1 MWDGDPS
8 SKGAIALEDV
18 ALASPTDLIEYLHA
32 KLHVHFTELAA
43 RRGRLEPPAPVFALE
58 HGLSSNDRE
67 LLTRAVGDAHRLG
80 LMPTASRI
88 SWLPFVVHAAEVG
101 YIYDGVEYWPIY
113 ASATPRWPDS
123 DYERDRVRNWFVKF
137 SQQYGGAIPQGAWA
151 RTFSKIAWPITHA
164 VLPRFLQMQL
174 AKMLSDYRTSW
185 PSLLDDPAALGA
197 RLHSWSRY
205 YSDRLEKFCQNTEI
219 VGRLAV
225 ALLIT
230 DEQAD
235 SPLIESTALAR
246 IVESLNSERQSRR
259 WLSETRR
266 SASRIRTHN
275 FRPPE
280 GRGDL
285 ARLRPPRPAATDP
298 QLQLREDA
306 GVWRAFAILPDLR
319 PLQHAMPLVYEAL
332 RDSRAIV
339 SGSRKE
345 IPTSGLLYA
354 TPPIELTRW
363 PAPPEPFLQLR
374 RASDEINLLIAEQCR
389 ITHGPWWVFRQK
401 PGAPASEVK
410 GKFVRPGG
418 SYCILGD
425 PALSPPP
432 VEWCVK
438 TEVAVEGM
446 SAYVLTVPATLNE
459 ADSTVLVEAGI
470 SVVSDLRVRPVGV
483 VAGRWDGDGVAE
495 WLSGE
500 PVLIA
505 IHAEHSP
512 KKVSLR
518 INGDP
523 YFVDWPD
530 ADSELFL
537 SLGELAAGTHEIVVS
552 IDPDG
557 ENPKTEGSLVA
568 IIRDPDVHREAGLAG
583 EGIRL
588 RSFPAQPSLPE
599 LWDGRALL
607 EIDGPTDAGAELT
620 LTLRDGEGAQ
630 LASHRQSLRLPVTS
644 NDWQRL
650 VARLREQPQ
659 IARHYDA
666 ADTAELAIKKA
677 GVGFATLRC
686 ERGFQGLRWV
696 VSTRHRDNGYSA
708 RLIDRTDGDPVEV
721 LFYPVERPLNG
732 QPQPADHEFSGPPR
746 GGLLVASND
755 QDQALQIIPPD
766 PNQLI
771 GTGHATP
778 SLPTAQKS
786 LVECTRL
793 MKGHQLWKNAQL
805 PAHPFGVR
813 ERRRVLDA
821 ITGALV
827 GMLTPGKWASF
838 ERQVLMQAAADVDL
852 DRAQAL
858 VGDSAA
864 HRSAAQAI
872 ASQLWEWDT
881 RARLIEGFS
890 ETAGTLISSSGMPST
905 LKSARFL
912 LQLASSPSELLEWDP
927 GERNQYLRAVMTDPV
942 LVRAARFA
950 VLGTVEEVA
959 GGVG

>member
-1 MWDGDPS
+1 M
-8 SKGAIALEDV
+8 E
-18 ALASPTDLIEYLHA
+18 LIEYLHA
-32 KLHVHFTELAA
+32 SLDAHFTELAA
-43 RRGRLEPPAPVFALE
+43 RRRSIEPPAPVFALE
-58 HGLSSNDRE
+58 HGLNPDDRE
-67 LLTRAVGDAHRLG
+67 LLTKAVGDAHRLG
-80 LMPTASRI
+80 LMPTASRN

-113 ASATPRWPDS
+113 SSMTPRWPDS

-137 SQQYGGAIPQGAWA
+137 SLQYGGAIPRGAWA

-164 VLPRFLQMQL
+164 VLPRYLQVQL
-174 AKMLSDYRTSW
+174 ARMLSDYRTSW
-185 PSLLDDPAALGA
+185 PSLLDDPAALGT
-197 RLHSWSRY
+197 RLHAWSRY

-230 DEQAD
+230 EEHAD

-259 WLSETRR
+259 WLSEARR
-266 SASRIRTHN
+266 SASSIRTHN

-280 GRGDL
+280 GRDDP
-285 ARLRPPRPAATDP
+285 ARLRPPRPVATDP
-298 QLQLREDA
+298 QLQLREEA
-306 GVWRAFAILPDLR
+306 GGAWRAFAILPDLR
-319 PLQHAMPLVYEAL
+319 PLQHAVPHLYEAL
-332 RDSRAIV
+332 RNSRAIV
-339 SGSRKE
+339 AGARQE

-354 TPPIELTRW
+354 TPPVELTRW
-363 PAPPEPFLQLR
+363 PAPPQPFLQLR
-374 RASDEINLLIAEQCR
+374 RASDEINLLLAERCR
-389 ITHGPWWVFRQK
+389 ITQGPWWVFRRK

-425 PALSPPP
+425 PALSPPT
-432 VEWCVK
+432 VDWCVK
-438 TEVAVEGM
+438 ADIALEGM
-446 SAYVLTVPATLNE
+446 NAYILSVPAMLSE
-459 ADSTVLVEAGI
+459 EDSTALVGAGI
-470 SVVSDLRVRPVGV
+470 SVVSDVRVRPVGV

-512 KKVSLR
+512 KKLGLR

-530 ADSELFL
+530 GESELFL

-552 IDPDG
+552 VDPNG

-568 IIRDPDVHREAGLAG
+568 IIRDPDVHSEAGLPG

-607 EIDGPTDAGAELT
+607 EIDGPSDAGAELM
-620 LTLRDGEGAQ
+620 LTLRDSRGAQ

-650 VARLREQPQ
+650 IARLREQPQ

-666 ADTAELAIKKA
+666 ADTAELAVSKA

-696 VSTRHRDNGYSA
+696 LSKRHRDNGYSA
-708 RLIDRTDGDPVEV
+708 RLIDRTDGESIEV
-721 LFYPVERPLNG
+721 LFYPVERPLSG
-732 QPQPADHEFSGPPR
+732 LPQPADQEFSGPPR

-755 QDQALQIIPPD
+755 QDQVVQIIPPD
-766 PNQLI
+766 ANQLI
-771 GTGHATP
+771 GTGSATP
-778 SLPTAQKS
+778 SVPTAQKS

-838 ERQVLMQAAADVDL
+838 EGEISMQAAADVDL

-858 VGDSAA
+858 VGESAA
-864 HRSAAQAI
+864 HRAAAQAI
-872 ASQLWEWDT
+872 SSHLWEWDT

-890 ETAGTLISSSGMPST
+890 EAAGSLISSSGMPNT
-905 LKSARFL
+905 LKGARFL

-927 GERNQYLRAVMTDPV
+927 AERNQYLRAVMTDPV

>member
-1 MWDGDPS
+1 M
-8 SKGAIALEDV
+8 IALEDV
-18 ALASPTDLIEYLHA
+18 ARASPIELIEYLHA
-32 KLHVHFTELAA
+32 NLDAHFTALAVRRANLEL
-43 RRGRLEPPAPVFALE
+43 PAPVFALE
-58 HGLSSNDRE
+58 HGLSVNDRK

-80 LMPTASRI
+80 LMPAASRN

-113 ASATPRWPDS
+113 ASKTLRWADS

-164 VLPRFLQMQL
+164 VLPRYLQVQL
-174 AKMLSDYRTSW
+174 ARMLSDYRASW
-185 PSLLDDPAALGA
+185 PSLLDDPSALGT
-197 RLHSWSRY
+197 RLHAWSRY
-205 YSDRLEKFCQNTEI
+205 YGDRLEKFCQNTEI

-230 DEQAD
+230 DEHTD

-259 WLSETRR
+259 WLLEARR
-266 SASRIRTHN
+266 SASSIRTHN
-275 FRPPE
+275 FRPPDAQE
-280 GRGDL
+280 DL
-285 ARLRPPRPAATDP
+285 TRLRPRRPATTDP
-298 QLQLREDA
+298 PLQLREDA
-306 GVWRAFAILPDLR
+306 GGLWRAFAILPDLR
-319 PLQHAMPLVYEAL
+319 PLQHAMPRLYEAL
-332 RDSRAIV
+332 RNSRAV
-339 SGSRKE
+339 VAGARQE

-354 TPPIELTRW
+354 TSPIELTRW
-363 PAPPEPFLQLR
+363 PAPPQPFLQLR
-374 RASDEINLLIAEQCR
+374 RASDEVNLLLAEQCR
-389 ITHGPWWVFRQK
+389 ITQGPWWVFRQK
-401 PGAPASEVK
+401 PGAPAGEVK
-410 GKFVRPGG
+410 GKFVRPGAT
-418 SYCILGD
+418 YCILGD
-425 PALSPPP
+425 QALSPPALD
-432 VEWCVK
+432 WCVK
-438 TEVAVEGM
+438 VDIALEGM
-446 SAYVLTVPATLNE
+446 SAYVLSVPATLSE
-459 ADSTVLVEAGI
+459 ADAAALVEAGI
-470 SVVSDLRVRPVGV
+470 SLVSDIRVRPVGV
-483 VAGRWDGDGVAE
+483 VAGRWDGDGIAE

-500 PVLIA
+500 SVLIA

-512 KKVSLR
+512 KKVGLH

-523 YFVDWPD
+523 YLLDWPEGE
-530 ADSELFL
+530 SELFL

-552 IDPDG
+552 VDPNG
-557 ENPKTEGSLVA
+557 ENPKTEGSLLA
-568 IIRDPDVHREAGLAG
+568 IIRDPDVHSEAGLAG

-607 EIDGPTDAGAELT
+607 EIDGPSDAGAELA
-620 LTLRDGEGAQ
+620 LTLRGGGGAQ
-630 LASHRQSLRLPVTS
+630 LAIHRQNLRLPVTGS
-644 NDWQRL
+644 DWQRL
-650 VARLREQPQ
+650 VVRLREQPQ

-666 ADTAELAIKKA
+666 ADTAELAVSKA

-696 VSTRHRDNGYSA
+696 ISRRHRDNGYIA
-708 RLIDRTDGDPVEV
+708 RLIDRTDGDPVDV
-721 LFYPVERPLNG
+721 VFYPVERPLSG
-732 QPQPADHEFSGPPR
+732 QPQPADQDFSGPPR

-755 QDQALQIIPPD
+755 QDRALQIIPPD
-766 PNQLI
+766 ATQLI
-771 GTGHATP
+771 AAGDATP
-778 SLPTAQKS
+778 SIPTTQKS

-827 GMLTPGKWASF
+827 GLLTPGKWVSLEGQIAT
-838 ERQVLMQAAADVDL
+838 RAAADVDL
-852 DRAQAL
+852 DRAQTL
-858 VGDSAA
+858 VGERPV
-864 HRSAAQAI
+864 HRAAAQAI
-872 ASQLWEWDT
+872 ANHLWEWDT
-881 RARLIEGFS
+881 RALLIEGFS
-890 ETAGTLISSSGMPST
+890 EAAGALISSSGMPNK
-905 LKSARFL
+905 LKGARFL
-912 LQLASSPSELLEWDP
+912 LQLASSPSELLEWET
-927 GERNQYLRAVMTDPV
+927 GERNEYLRAVMTDPV

>member
-1 MWDGDPS
+1 MTGS
-8 SKGAIALEDV
+8 IRGEVALEDV
-18 ALASPTDLIEYLHA
+18 ARASPIELIEYLHA
-32 KLHVHFTELAA
+32 SLGAHFTELTAS
-43 RRGRLEPPAPVFALE
+43 RQSLEPPAPVFALE
-58 HGLSSNDRE
+58 HGLSANDRE
-67 LLTRAVGDAHRLG
+67 LLTEAVRDAHRLG
-80 LMPTASRI
+80 LMPIVSRN

-113 ASATPRWPDS
+113 ASETPRWPDR

-137 SQQYGGAIPQGAWA
+137 AQQYGGATPQGAWA
-151 RTFSKIAWPITHA
+151 RTFRKIAWPITHA
-164 VLPRFLQMQL
+164 ILPRYLQVQL
-174 AKMLSDYRTSW
+174 ARMLSDYRTSW
-185 PSLLDDPAALGA
+185 PSLLNDPAALGT
-197 RLHSWSRY
+197 RLHAWSRH

-230 DEQAD
+230 EEHAD

-259 WLSETRR
+259 WLSEARR
-266 SASRIRTHN
+266 SASSIRTHN

-280 GRGDL
+280 GRDDQ

-306 GVWRAFAILPDLR
+306 GAWRAFAILPDLR
-319 PLQHAMPLVYEAL
+319 PLQHAIPHLYEAL
-332 RDSRAIV
+332 RSSRAIV
-339 SGSRKE
+339 AGARQE

-354 TPPIELTRW
+354 TPPIELTHW
-363 PAPPEPFLQLR
+363 PAPPQPFLQLR
-374 RASDEINLLIAEQCR
+374 RASDAINLLLAEQCR
-389 ITHGPWWVFRQK
+389 ITQGPWWVFRQK

-410 GKFVRPGG
+410 GKFVRPGA
-418 SYCILGD
+418 SYCIVGD
-425 PALSPPP
+425 QALSPPT
-432 VEWCVK
+432 VDWCVK
-438 TEVAVEGM
+438 ADIALEGM
-446 SAYVLTVPATLNE
+446 SAYVMSVPATLSE
-459 ADSTVLVEAGI
+459 ANSTALVEAGI
-470 SVVSDLRVRPVGV
+470 SIVSDVRVRPVGV

-495 WLSGE
+495 WLSSE
-500 PVLIA
+500 PVLVA

-512 KKVSLR
+512 KKLSLR

-523 YFVDWPD
+523 YFIDWPD
-530 ADSELFL
+530 GESELFL
-537 SLGELAAGTHEIVVS
+537 SLGELAAGTHEIIVS
-552 IDPDG
+552 VDPNG
-557 ENPKTEGSLVA
+557 ESPKTEGSLVA
-568 IIRDPDVHREAGLAG
+568 IIRDPDVHSETGLAG
-583 EGIRL
+583 EGIRV

-607 EIDGPTDAGAELT
+607 EIDGPSDAGAELT
-620 LTLRDGEGAQ
+620 LTLRDGGGAQ

-650 VARLREQPQ
+650 IAQLREQPQ

-666 ADTAELAIKKA
+666 ADTAELAASKS

-708 RLIDRTDGDPVEV
+708 RLIDRTDGGPVEV
-721 LFYPVERPLNG
+721 LFFPVERPLSG
-732 QPQPADHEFSGPPR
+732 QPQPADGEFAGPPR
-746 GGLLVASND
+746 GGLLVASNE

-766 PNQLI
+766 ATQLI
-771 GTGHATP
+771 GTGSATP
-778 SLPTAQKS
+778 SVPTAQKS

-793 MKGHQLWKNAQL
+793 MKSHQLWKIAQL

-827 GMLTPGKWASF
+827 GMLSPGKWASF
-838 ERQVLMQAAADVDL
+838 EGQISMHAAAEVDL

-858 VGDSAA
+858 VGESAA
-864 HRSAAQAI
+864 HRAAAQAI
-872 ASQLWEWDT
+872 ANHLWEWDT
-881 RARLIEGFS
+881 RARLIAGFS
-890 ETAGTLISSSGMPST
+890 EAAGALISSSGMLSK
-905 LKSARFL
+905 LKGARFL

-927 GERNQYLRAVMTDPV
+927 AERNQYLRAVMTDPV